1 MSDKM
6 RKTLESTNAV
16 HISNP
21 KALEF
26 QVSLLGS
33 LAGSFVV
40 RSVCI
45 SFFAIFFL
53 VYLTD
58 RKDKFTT
65 WSIENTGM

>member
-33 LAGSFVV
+33 LAGSLG
-40 RSVCI
+40 SEVCGSIYI
-45 SFFAIFFL
+45 SEVFRFQQ
-53 VYLTD
+53 D
-58 RKDKFTT
+58 
-65 WSIENTGM
+65 N